1 MSVRRH
7 FPAGSPGA
15 QMGGIA
21 GGGTAHLAASQ
32 GGVTAMSLQRALQ
45 NTQEACGA
53 WEVKLSSALHW

>member
-21 GGGTAHLAASQ
+21 GGGTAHLAASRR
-32 GGVTAMSLQRALQ
+32 GVTAVSLQHALQ
-45 NTQEACGA
+45 NTQEALVHGR
-53 WEVKLSSALHW
+53 